1 MSRKTLI
8 FGNGLGMASTL
19 DIFPLLTLWQL
30 CGPPLLHF
38 LTFRRL

>member
-1 MSRKTLI
+1 MPRKTFI
-8 FGNGLGMASTL
+8 LGTCWVWPSTL

-30 CGPPLLHF
+30 CGLTLLHF